1 MKENIES
8 TGNFYKYFKT
18 RDKKKKINNLTRN
31 KEEFEKLD
39 MKIKEEKK
47 EQKETNVTRYF
58 MQKNINQQKTF
69 KLSNDIKIDNKITVE
84 LGLF

>member
-1 MKENIES
+1 
-8 TGNFYKYFKT
+8 
-18 RDKKKKINNLTRN
+18 
-31 KEEFEKLD
+31 

>member
-47 EQKETNVTRYF
+47 EQKETNVT
-58 MQKNINQQKTF
+58 
-69 KLSNDIKIDNKITVE
+69 
-84 LGLF
+84 